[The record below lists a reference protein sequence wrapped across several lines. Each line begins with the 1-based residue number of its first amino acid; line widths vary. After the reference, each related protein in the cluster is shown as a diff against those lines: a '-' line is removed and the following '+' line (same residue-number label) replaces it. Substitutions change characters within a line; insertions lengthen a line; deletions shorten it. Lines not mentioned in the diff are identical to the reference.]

1 MQTLQLR
8 RILAVAL
15 LCAMALCLFG
25 CSKKVDVPAET
36 TKAAEE
42 VAEEAEAAVEE
53 TAETAEERPPKK

>member
-8 RILAVAL
+8 RILAVVL

-25 CSKKVDVPAET
+25 CSKKVDAPVET
-36 TKAAEE
+36 TKASEE

-53 TAETAEERPPKK
+53 TAETAEERPLKK